1 MPAAGAGIATHA
13 GSAVEGADGANEG
26 AASVMAVAIAYLA
39 NAARSQVEVERH
51 LGNHGFAED
60 LVVATLATLVARH
73 IVDDDGLAERRAEDL
88 MLRRGAGRLKVAHEL
103 TRRGL
108 TDTVVDRAI
117 AGVLEGRSEVALGR
131 AALERRFGP
140 EPPATRSERAKA
152 FRFLLGRG
160 HPPEIVSEILGEDD

>member
-1 MPAAGAGIATHA
+1 
-13 GSAVEGADGANEG
+13 
-26 AASVMAVAIAYLA
+26 MAVAVAYLA
-39 NAARSQVEVERH
+39 PAARSHAEVERH
-51 LGNHGFAED
+51 LGKQGFAED
-60 LVVATLATLVARH
+60 LVATTLATLVARH
-73 IVDDDGLAERRAEDL
+73 IVDDDSLAERRAEEL

-131 AALERRFGP
+131 AALERRFGS
-140 EPPATRSERAKA
+140 EPPASRSERAKA